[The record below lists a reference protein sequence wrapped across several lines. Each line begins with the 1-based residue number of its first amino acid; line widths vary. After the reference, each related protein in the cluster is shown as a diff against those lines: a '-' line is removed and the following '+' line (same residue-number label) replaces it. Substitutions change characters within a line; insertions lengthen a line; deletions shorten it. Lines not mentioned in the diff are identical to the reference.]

1 LKLELYCP
9 VSMQHNLS
17 LRSGRSVDG
26 RPGGS
31 GDGHHEVRL
40 VCRGAREA
48 AKDARVGWCGV
59 WWVVGGVWYGEVW
72 QGPWLRTDTRH
83 VQIENQG
90 QVEGSLENKYKE
102 RSCSYCILGQ
112 PDRGL
117 RLNFLICL
125 STQFIPLSVS
135 FLFTHRALKLRQT
148 HRTGPWI

>member
-1 LKLELYCP
+1 MRGL
-9 VSMQHNLS
+9 V
-17 LRSGRSVDG
+17 
-26 RPGGS
+26 GS
-31 GDGHHEVRL
+31 GVGVVR
-40 VCRGAREA
+40 CGRE
-48 AKDARVGWCGV
+48 
-59 WWVVGGVWYGEVW
+59 
-72 QGPWLRTDTRH
+72 PWRRTHTRH

-112 PDRGL
+112 PDRRL